1 MFKYTKKHIKGFTLI
16 ELLIVIAIIA
26 ILAAVAFVALDPLT
40 RFQDS
45 RDSARWSDVSA
56 LVSAIKV
63 DQVDNRGSYAYG
75 VRYDTSNNA
84 VVAGTEYM
92 ISNATTTTG
101 CNASACSA
109 VASSDDCVNL
119 NELVR
124 EGYLG
129 TMPVSP
135 NGSGSWSSNLTGYY
149 LVYNT
154 NGSVTITSCEAE
166 NTSSISVTR

>member
-1 MFKYTKKHIKGFTLI
+1 MQIYKKAMPAMLIARRCRRGFTLI

-26 ILAAVAFVALDPLT
+26 IIAAVAFVALDPLT

-45 RDSARWSDVSA
+45 RDAARWADIAA
-56 LVSAIKV
+56 LASAIKV
-63 DQVDNRGSYAYG
+63 DQVDNKGSYAYG
-75 VRYDTSNNA
+75 VQYDTLNVA

-101 CNASACSA
+101 CNTSACSA
-109 VASSDDCVNL
+109 VVATDDCVNL

-129 TMPVSP
+129 ALPASP
-135 NGSGSWSSNLTGYY
+135 NGSAS
-149 LVYNT
+149 
-154 NGSVTITSCEAE
+154 TSQA
-166 NTSSISVTR
+166 NR

>member
-1 MFKYTKKHIKGFTLI
+1 MRKKQQGFTLI

-26 ILAAVAFVALDPLT
+26 IIAAVAFVALDPLT

-45 RDSARWSDVSA
+45 RDAARWSDVAA

-75 VRYDTSNNA
+75 VSYDTSAAA

-101 CNASACSA
+101 CNASACTA
-109 VASSDDCVNL
+109 VAAVDDCVNL

-124 EGYLG
+124 EGYVGSL
-129 TMPVSP
+129 PASP
-135 NGSGSWSSNLTGYY
+135 NGSGSWSSTLTGYY
-149 LVYNT
+149 LIYNS
-154 NGSVTITSCEAE
+154 NGSVTIGACEAE
-166 NTSSISVTR
+166 NASSITVTR